1 MKDLAEFPTE
11 FLAFVHE
18 EARKEAQGIVKEK
31 DLPRSSFSLNDLR
44 DFSYKDQLLKFQRT
58 NPILMASILG
68 TMSKNK
74 REHPEN
80 ISRKGFGG
88 ANRGEEIDLIPSV
101 VQTVARVLR
110 NRHSGSVSLLPSLN
124 SLHLWGHRVP
134 GHLFHF
140 YNSIGDCYRYT
151 TLYNWLNPH
160 QIDV

>member
-101 VQTVARVLR
+101 VQTVARVLK

-140 YNSIGDCYRYT
+140 FNSLGDCYRYST
-151 TLYNWLNPH
+151 THTQYTRTR
-160 QIDV
+160 